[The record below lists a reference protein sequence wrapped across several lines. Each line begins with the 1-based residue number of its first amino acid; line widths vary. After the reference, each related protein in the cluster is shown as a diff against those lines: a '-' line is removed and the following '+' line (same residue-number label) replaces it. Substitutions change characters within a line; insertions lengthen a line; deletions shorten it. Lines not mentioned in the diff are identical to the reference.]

1 MAKNNPVVL
10 EPTYVHPPLYLTEAL
25 WISDTAPDRMLLA
38 PISGGG
44 GFGFGGWGLD
54 AGRPRGTSPP
64 RVIDTHELA
73 PSRVLDIER
82 KGIEQDHDAKYAAS
96 IQALPAQIAQQR
108 SSITEAASASAT
120 TTLGQLKEEQ
130 RRLTELISDTR
141 RGYLQDLPDAV
152 SFYGA
157 PSFYKRTDSMMTR
170 IYDPGVFTEKGEAFA
185 NELYS
190 RLNRSADGSY
200 RLHLKA
206 SALAVH
212 AADLA
217 PLAAALDRIELEE
230 PGIDLPEVVTRRLGQ
245 IHVERAIQFDG
256 LPSFL
261 QHEIVSTV
269 GLEGQ
274 QLTDNLAAHL
284 AAAHALIAAKRQAI
298 PAFSSSNPKIT
309 SPLSKPQTEALQHL
323 VDEQRN
329 RRAGPLWKD
338 YHLAMSLTESIR
350 FLERYA
356 SATQNLLERTQVAE
370 QLLARHAIEQ
380 SALLEAQA
388 AAAQAARQQAAADQA
403 AQQQAEAE
411 AARRKAQADL
421 RAKEQAFIHKWVPGE
436 LQAIERPR
444 EERLAKKAQRK
455 VLAERKA
462 REAAEKA
469 EMLRLRREQ
478 AQQAKEAARAARA
491 AQRVEAERKVKEALA
506 ERQAK
511 KAARKLAAER
521 RADKARQQAEAM
533 RKQQEERVRR
543 TYAYPARDA
552 ASLPLVLP
560 IGSASFGNLS
570 TAYAG
575 LQAAIRT
582 AIASVLATG
591 TTALVATMSLAWPS
605 NLGNSDRQ
613 YLIGIPLRD
622 LVPPEGPDL
631 EALSLSLPQLDLPY
645 LLSGSE
651 EGTDLKL
658 HITAG
663 RASVPVRAARWDS
676 ARGVYIVALENPQRT
691 LTWTPASPPG
701 AELGGPT
708 GLPQVPEGIIVYTGS
723 SLNPV
728 TPEAESYPALDLLD
742 QERLIVTF
750 PADSGLPPLLVV
762 LKSPR
767 YESGTSVG
775 TGAVPSETW
784 RQDARRPE
792 GAPVP
797 AQIADKLRGREF
809 KSFDAFRRRFWKE
822 IANDPDLSKHFS
834 PQELRRMRKHG
845 YSPRVDKQ
853 DEYKS
858 KRSYELHHVIPISQ
872 NGGVYDMNNIVIL
885 TPLIHNSIHYGK
897 RP

>member
-25 WISDTAPDRMLLA
+25 WISDTAPDRMPLG

-64 RVIDTHELA
+64 RVIDTHEIA

-96 IQALPAQIAQQR
+96 LQALPAQIAQQR
-108 SSITEAASASAT
+108 SSITEAARASAT
-120 TTLGQLKEEQ
+120 TALGQLKEEQ
-130 RRLTELISDTR
+130 RRLTELIGDTR

-206 SALAVH
+206 SALAAH

-217 PLAAALDRIELEE
+217 PLAAVLDRIELEE
-230 PGIDLPEVVTRRLGQ
+230 PGINLPEVATRRLGQ

-261 QHEIVSTV
+261 QHEIVNTV

-298 PAFSSSNPKIT
+298 PAFSSSNPKII

-370 QLLARHAIEQ
+370 QLLARHATEQ
-380 SALLEAQA
+380 GALLQAQA
-388 AAAQAARQQAAADQA
+388 AAEQA

-436 LQAIERPR
+436 LQAAERPR

-455 VLAERKA
+455 ALAERKA

-469 EMLRLRREQ
+469 EALRLRREQ
-478 AQQAKEAARAARA
+478 AQQAKEAARAASA
-491 AQRVEAERKVKEALA
+491 AKRLEAERKVKEALA

-521 RADKARQQAEAM
+521 RANEARDQAEAL
-533 RKQQEERVRR
+533 RKQQHEERVRR
-543 TYAYPARDA
+543 TYAYPGRDA

-560 IGSASFGNLS
+560 IGPASFGNLS

-605 NLGNSDRQ
+605 SLGNSDRQ

-622 LVPPEGPDL
+622 LAPPEGPDL
-631 EALSLSLPQLDLPY
+631 EALALSAPQLDLPY

-663 RASVPVRAARWDS
+663 RGSVPVRAARWDS
-676 ARGVYIVALENPQRT
+676 ARGVYSVALENPQRT
-691 LTWTPASPPG
+691 LTWTPASPPA

-708 GLPQVPEGIIVYTGS
+708 GFPQVPEGVIVYTGS
-723 SLNPV
+723 SLNPI
-728 TPEAESYPALDLLD
+728 TPEADSYPALDLLD
-742 QERLIVTF
+742 QERLVVTF

-767 YESGTSVG
+767 HEPGTSVG

-792 GAPVP
+792 GAPIP

-809 KSFDAFRRRFWKE
+809 KNFDAFRRRFWKE
-822 IANDPDLSKHFS
+822 VAKDPDLSKHFS
-834 PQELRRMRKHG
+834 LQELRRMKKHG
-845 YSPRVDKQ
+845 YSPWVEKQ

-858 KRSYELHHVIPISQ
+858 KRSYELHHVIPISEK
-872 NGGVYDMNNIVIL
+872 GGVYDMNNIVVL
-885 TPLIHNSIHYGK
+885 TPRSHNITHYGK
-897 RP
+897 KP

>member
-25 WISDTAPDRMLLA
+25 WISDTAPDRMPLA

-96 IQALPAQIAQQR
+96 LQALPAQIAQQR

-120 TTLGQLKEEQ
+120 TALGQLKEEQ

-230 PGIDLPEVVTRRLGQ
+230 PGINLPEVVTRRLGQ

-284 AAAHALIAAKRQAI
+284 AAAQSLIAAKHQAI

-309 SPLSKPQTEALQHL
+309 SPLSKPQAEALQHL

-370 QLLARHAIEQ
+370 QLLATHANEQ

-388 AAAQAARQQAAADQA
+388 AAEQA

-411 AARRKAQADL
+411 AARRKAQAEL

-455 VLAERKA
+455 ALAERKA

-491 AQRVEAERKVKEALA
+491 AQRVEAERKVKDALA

-521 RADKARQQAEAM
+521 RADEARQQAEAM
-533 RKQQEERVRR
+533 RKQQHEERVRR

-605 NLGNSDRQ
+605 SLGNSDRQ

-622 LVPPEGPDL
+622 LAPPEGPDL
-631 EALSLSLPQLDLPY
+631 EALALLAPQLDLSY

-658 HITAG
+658 HIIAG

-676 ARGVYIVALENPQRT
+676 VRGVYSVALENPQRT
-691 LTWTPASPPG
+691 LTWTPAGPPG
-701 AELGGPT
+701 AEGGGPT
-708 GLPQVPEGIIVYTGS
+708 GFPQVPEGVIVYTGS

-762 LKSPR
+762 LNSPR
-767 YESGTSVG
+767 YQAG
-775 TGAVPSETW
+775 TGTGESAALPGPWPGEA
-784 RQDARRPE
+784 ARVD
-792 GAPVP
+792 GAPLP
-797 AQIADKLRGREF
+797 SRIADIHRGKPF
-809 KSFDAFRRRFWKE
+809 KNFDAFRRSIWKS
-822 IANDPDLSKHFS
+822 IANDLELAKNFDDRS
-834 PQELRRMRKHG
+834 LRRMKRG
-845 YSPRVDKQ
+845 LAPLVDDRDIYMSQ
-853 DEYKS
+853 ITYV
-858 KRSYELHHVIPISQ
+858 LHHVTPISEG
-872 NGGVYDMNNIVIL
+872 GGVYDMSNIRVVIP
-885 TPLIHNSIHYGK
+885 PLHNRIHYGK
-897 RP
+897 KP

>member
-1 MAKNNPVVL
+1 MAENNPVVL
-10 EPTYVHPPLYLTEAL
+10 EPTYVYPPLYLTEAL
-25 WISDTAPDRMLLA
+25 WISDTAPDRMPLA

-64 RVIDTHELA
+64 RVIDTHEIA

-82 KGIEQDHDAKYAAS
+82 KGIEQDHDARYAAS
-96 IQALPAQIAQQR
+96 IQQLPAPIAQQR
-108 SSITEAASASAT
+108 SSITEAARASAT
-120 TTLGQLKEEQ
+120 TALGQLKEEQ
-130 RRLTELISDTR
+130 RRLTELIRETR

-170 IYDPGVFTEKGEAFA
+170 IYDPGVFTERGEAFA

-190 RLNRSADGSY
+190 RLNRSADGSH

-206 SALAVH
+206 SALAAH

-230 PGIDLPEVVTRRLGQ
+230 PGVNLPEIVTRRLGQ

-261 QHEIVSTV
+261 QHEIFNAA

-274 QLTDNLAAHL
+274 HPLPDNLAAHL
-284 AAAHALIAAKRQAI
+284 AATHALIAAKRLAI
-298 PAFSSSNPKIT
+298 PAFSSSNPNIT
-309 SPLSKPQTEALQHL
+309 GPLSKPQTEALQHL

-338 YHLAMSLTESIR
+338 YHLAVSLTESIR

-356 SATQNLLERTQVAE
+356 SATQNLLERTQAAE
-370 QLLARHAIEQ
+370 QLLAKHTIEQ
-380 SALLEAQA
+380 SALLQAQA
-388 AAAQAARQQAAADQA
+388 AAEQA
-403 AQQQAEAE
+403 AQQQADAE

-436 LQAIERPR
+436 IQAAERPR

-455 VLAERKA
+455 ALAERKA

-469 EMLRLRREQ
+469 EALRLRREQ
-478 AQQAKEAARAARA
+478 AQQAREAARAASA
-491 AQRVEAERKVKEALA
+491 ARRVEAERKVKEALA

-521 RADKARQQAEAM
+521 RAEEARQQAEAR
-533 RKQQEERVRR
+533 RKQQHEERLRR
-543 TYAYPARDA
+543 TYAYPGRDA

-560 IGSASFGNLS
+560 IGPASFGNLS

-605 NLGNSDRQ
+605 TLGNSERQ

-622 LVPPEGPDL
+622 LAPPEGPDL
-631 EALSLSLPQLDLPY
+631 EALALSAPQLDLPY

-651 EGTDLKL
+651 EGTDLRL

-663 RASVPVRAARWDS
+663 GGSVPVRAARWDS
-676 ARGVYIVALENPQRT
+676 ARRVYSVALENPQRT
-691 LTWTPASPPG
+691 LTWTPAGPPG
-701 AELGGPT
+701 AGLGGPT
-708 GLPQVPEGIIVYTGS
+708 GFSQVPEGVIVYTGS

-767 YESGTSVG
+767 YEPGTSVG

-792 GAPVP
+792 GAPIP

-822 IANDPDLSKHFS
+822 VANDPDLSKHFT

-858 KRSYELHHVIPISQ
+858 KRSYELHHVIPISEK
-872 NGGVYDMNNIVIL
+872 GGVYDMNNIIVL
-885 TPLIHNSIHYGK
+885 TPRIHNSIHYGEK
-897 RP
+897 P